1 METKRRMLEALH
13 LVKSFQREVIRDLS
27 VQIEPG
33 DTILVLGES
42 GAGKTTLLR
51 LLLGLEKP
59 DSGTVKNGL
68 GKISV
73 AFQENRLLEQ
83 FDITDN
89 IRLVSGLDKRSNFE
103 EYKKLLPEE
112 SFHNKI
118 SLYSGG
124 MKRRAAILRAVIKE
138 SQAIF
143 LDEQF
148 REMDE
153 ANKRKT
159 MQYVADNRRGRSLL
173 VITHEK
179 SEADFFSPN
188 KIIRL

>member
-89 IRLVSGLDKRSNFE
+89 IRLVSGLDKRSIFE

-124 MKRRAAILRAVIKE
+124 MKRRAAILRAVIND

-143 LDEQF
+143 LDEPF
-148 REMDE
+148 RELDE